1 MDDAEDDWTYSQK
14 FDFIHGR
21 LLFSTFKSPAKVIQN
36 AYDAL
41 APGGY
46 LEMQEVFFKLHSVD
60 ESIKGTAFKRWNE
73 MLVAGA
79 EVLGRD
85 WHCTPKYKQC
95 FIDAGFEDVVEIR
108 FPGQSVRGRD
118 KDDKLTGLYWTA
130 NMLDGINGMS
140 NIALRRGL
148 GMSAEDMEL
157 LLVDVRRDLK
167 DGKIHS
173 YWPKCEW
180 NPRYSLG

>member
-1 MDDAEDDWTYSQK
+1 VDDAEDDWTYSQK

-46 LEMQEVFFKLHSVD
+46 LEMQEVYFKLHSVD

-108 FPGQSVRGRD
+108 FPGPIGTWPRD

-173 YWPKCEW
+173 YWPM
-180 NPRYSLG
+180 